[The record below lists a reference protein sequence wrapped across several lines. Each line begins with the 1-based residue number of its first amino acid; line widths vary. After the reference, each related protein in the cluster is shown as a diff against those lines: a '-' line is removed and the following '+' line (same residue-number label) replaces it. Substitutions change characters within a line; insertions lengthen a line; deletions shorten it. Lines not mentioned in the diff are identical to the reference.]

1 VGFRRVITPG
11 DFFMF
16 GGGNKVKVSDSV
28 LQKVKVAAGII
39 GCSVDEFIE
48 RALESE
54 AEKVMASTSN
64 KEPSAAEVEEIANQL
79 KGLGYLE

>member
-1 VGFRRVITPG
+1 
-11 DFFMF
+11 MF
-16 GGGNKVKVSDSV
+16 GGGNKIKVSDSV
-28 LQKVKVAAGII
+28 LQKIKVAAGIL